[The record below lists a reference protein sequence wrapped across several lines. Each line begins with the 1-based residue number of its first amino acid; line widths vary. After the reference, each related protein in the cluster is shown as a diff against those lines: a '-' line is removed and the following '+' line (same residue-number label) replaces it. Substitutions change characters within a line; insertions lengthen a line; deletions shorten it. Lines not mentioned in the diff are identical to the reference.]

1 MKALS
6 IRPPWAHAI
15 AHLGKRV
22 ENRTWAT
29 RYRGPVLIHA
39 SSTKCAADLREL
51 EEIVGAAINPDTF
64 VSGAIIAVADLVD
77 CVDGVEAPSRW
88 TCGPIAWRL
97 DNVRLLAE
105 PVPVSGRLG
114 LWTPTST
121 VMWRVLSQ
129 LAPVRGVAPRERTP
143 SCKPADSSRAQ
154 DLCAS

>member
-6 IRPPWAHAI
+6 IRPAWAHAI

-29 RYRGPVLIHA
+29 RYRGPILIHA
-39 SSTKCAADLREL
+39 SSTKCAADVREL
-51 EEIVGAAINPDTF
+51 EEIIGAQIGPDTF
-64 VSGAIIAVADLVD
+64 VGGAIIAVADLVD
-77 CVDGVEAPSRW
+77 CVDGAEAPSRW

-105 PVPVSGRLG
+105 PVPASGRLG
-114 LWTPTST
+114 LWTPTPT
-121 VMWRVLSQ
+121 GLWRVLSQ

-143 SCKPADSSRAQ
+143 NCKPADSSRA
-154 DLCAS
+154 